1 MYHLGDL
8 MYHLFRYMCKILER
22 KFNRAR
28 LSRNNVAESMLYH
41 CTTDAELAGK
51 VKNICES
58 AAEGRPIIPPLFP
71 RVSPAPRIDSGK
83 AERLLTVYR

>member
-1 MYHLGDL
+1 
-8 MYHLFRYMCKILER
+8 
-22 KFNRAR
+22 
-28 LSRNNVAESMLYH
+28 MLYH